1 MPQPLQS
8 THGSIKTM
16 LLAAVAVAVA
26 AAGVYLAQPSF
37 IASTNNLALDAVMAL
52 AEVEPSASVVVVDI
66 DEKSLSRYGQ
76 WPWSRD
82 RLAQLLAAINASGPD
97 SVGLDLILAEPDRT
111 SPSNSRGT
119 PGSPRWSQDHD
130 RILAATLSR
139 GPFVLGYQFLF
150 AGGRQP
156 APGELHPPGIIR
168 VKKTSRTGDSPP
180 FFSAQGVVSNRGLFS
195 ASVKRSGFLNAAPD
209 DDGVLRRVPMLI
221 RLGDGLYPSL
231 TLAMLMQHEKS
242 GQVTVLQGSMGRVDL
257 LVGERSLCVDQQG
270 NLLLRFSRLP
280 DQIARI
286 SAADILEGG
295 IDRKLLVGKMVLV
308 GSSAAGLEP
317 TYQTS
322 AGTLRSHTDIHAQLL
337 DNLLTGA
344 RAIRSGESLLW
355 EALAGVLAAM
365 MVGIAVAVMGVAA
378 SATVALCIV
387 AGCWGAA
394 YLVFLEW
401 GFLFSPL
408 LPSCLV
414 LLSYAG
420 LTTLK
425 SWQNQIVAREAAD
438 STLVLLKSS
447 EKSLDSIIKAVPDI
461 IFRLDPAGR
470 ITFISPAITRYST
483 DSDALLGQPIL
494 DLVLPDDLPKARYR
508 LNEKRTG
515 ERATR
520 CLELRLLLPHH
531 NAQGNEQVGYFSVSA
546 EGLYQGNTP
555 SPDQFIGTQGIIRD
569 ITEQKKLEETLL
581 QAQKMEVIG
590 RLAAG
595 VAHDLNNIL
604 VGLVAYPDLLL
615 LELPPESPLREKI
628 TLIQRSGQKAAA
640 IVQDLLALGR
650 RGTRAS
656 EIVDLN
662 VVISDYLA
670 SLEFGAAWKNAPN
683 VSLETNLAPD
693 LLHIKGGKV
702 NLAKV
707 VMNILINAAEAMPAG
722 GIIQLSTYNRYL
734 DIPLHCYEEIPAGEY
749 ACLGVT
755 DDGIGIAEEELH
767 RIFEPFY
774 SRKSMGRSGSGL
786 GMTVIWTTIKDY
798 GGFLDI
804 RSKEGEGTRM
814 VIYFPVTREQ
824 DGVCSR
830 PFVLEDFLG
839 TETVLVVDDV
849 PEQLQIA
856 GNMLSKLG
864 YMVSSVASGEAA
876 VEYLASHSCD
886 LVILDMIMPGGM
898 DGLETYRRILDIRP
912 VQRAIITSGFSE
924 TERVRALQELGAGS
938 YVEKPYTLEKIGVAV
953 RRELDRQRQVES
965 APASECRTTNAQNH

>member
-1 MPQPLQS
+1 MPQPLRR
-8 THGSIKTM
+8 THGLVKTI
-16 LLAAVAVAVA
+16 LLTAVALAVA
-26 AAGVYLAQPSF
+26 ASAAYLAHPSF
-37 IASTNNLALDAVMAL
+37 IASTNNLALDTVMAL
-52 AEVEPSASVVVVDI
+52 AEVKPSASVVIVDI
-66 DEKSLSRYGQ
+66 DEKSLARYGQ

-82 RLAQLLAAINASGPD
+82 RLAQLLSAINASGPD
-97 SVGLDLILAEPDRT
+97 GVGLDLILAEPDRT
-111 SPSNSRGT
+111 SPPDPRGT
-119 PGSPRWSQDHD
+119 PGSSRGSQDHD
-130 RILAATLSR
+130 RILAAVLSR

-150 AGGRQP
+150 GGEGKRP

-168 VKKTSRTGDSPP
+168 VKRPAATRERPP
-180 FFSAQGVVSNRGLFS
+180 FFSAQGVVSNRRLFS
-195 ASVKRSGFLNAAPD
+195 AAVKRSGFLNAAPD

-242 GQVTVLQGSMGRVDL
+242 GQLAVLQGSMGRVDL
-257 LVGERSLCVDQQG
+257 LVGERSLSVDRQG
-270 NLLLRFSRLP
+270 NLLVQFSRLP

-286 SAADILEGG
+286 SAADLLEGG
-295 IDRKLLVGKMVLV
+295 VDRERLEGKMVLV
-308 GSSAAGLEP
+308 GCSAAGLEP
-317 TYQTS
+317 VYQTS
-322 AGTLRSHTDIHAQLL
+322 AGALRTHTDIHAQVL

-344 RAIRSGESLLW
+344 RAVRTGESLLW
-355 EALAGVLAAM
+355 EVLAGVLAAM
-365 MVGIAVAVMGVAA
+365 IVGLAVAFMGIAA
-378 SATVALCIV
+378 SASAALCIM
-387 AGCWGAA
+387 AGCWVAA
-394 YLVFLEW
+394 YLIFLEW
-401 GFLFSPL
+401 GYLFSPL
-408 LPSCLV
+408 LPSSLV

-425 SWQNQIVAREAAD
+425 SRQNQLAAKDAAD

-447 EKSLDSIIKAVPDI
+447 EKSLDSIIRAVPDI

-470 ITFISPAITRYST
+470 ITFISPAIAKYIA

-531 NAQGNEQVGYFSVSA
+531 HAEQNEQAGYFSVSA

-581 QAQKMEVIG
+581 QAQKMEAIG

-650 RGTRAS
+650 RGARAS
-656 EIVDLN
+656 EVVDLN
-662 VVISDYLA
+662 AVVSDYLA
-670 SLEFGAAWKNAPN
+670 SLEFEAAWKNSPN
-683 VSLETNLAPD
+683 VSLETSLAPD
-693 LLHIKGGKV
+693 LLHIRGGKV

-722 GIIQLSTYNRYL
+722 GAIRLSTFNRYL
-734 DIPLHCYEEIPAGEY
+734 DIPLHCYEEIPVGEY
-749 ACLGVT
+749 ACLSVA

-786 GMTVIWTTIKDY
+786 GMTVIWTTIKDH

-814 VIYFPVTREQ
+814 EIYFPVTREQ
-824 DGVCSR
+824 EDLCSR
-830 PFVLEDFLG
+830 PFVLENFLG
-839 TETVLVVDDV
+839 TEAVLVVDDV
-849 PEQLQIA
+849 PEQQQIA

-864 YMVSSVASGEAA
+864 YLVSSVASGEAA
-876 VEYLASHSCD
+876 VEHLASHDAD

-898 DGLETYRRILDIRP
+898 DGLETYRRILEFRP
-912 VQRAIITSGFSE
+912 MQRAIITSGFSE
-924 TERVRALQELGAGS
+924 TERVRALQELGAGA

-953 RRELDRQRQVES
+953 RRELDRQRQG
-965 APASECRTTNAQNH
+965 